1 MPLSTSLQRN
11 LPDVDALEAWAVS
24 LARQVTHPLVVYLQG
39 EMGTGKSAFTRAFLR
54 ALGVVGTIRSP
65 TFTLLERYDTA
76 RGWVFHLDL
85 YRIEAPEEI
94 EYLGV
99 RDLLTSPAWWFI
111 EWPERGA
118 GFLPAP
124 DLQLE
129 LRYAAAGRH
138 ALLQAHTDMASQW
151 VQSL

>member
-1 MPLSTSLQRN
+1 MTSQLERY
-11 LPDVDALEAWAVS
+11 LPDAAALEAWAMS
-24 LARQVTHPLVVYLQG
+24 LANQASHPLVVYLQG

-54 ALGVVGTIRSP
+54 ALGVTGTVRSP

-85 YRIEAPEEI
+85 YRIGTPDEI

-99 RDLLTSPAWWFI
+99 RDLLTAPAWWFI
-111 EWPERGA
+111 EWPERGS
-118 GFLPAP
+118 GFLPVP

-129 LRYAAAGRH
+129 LSYADSGRH
-138 ALLQAHTDMASQW
+138 ACLRAHTDTAVQW
-151 VQSL
+151 LQSL

>member
-1 MPLSTSLQRN
+1 MTTQLHRF
-11 LPDVDALEAWAVS
+11 LPDAGALEAWAKS
-24 LARQVTHPLVVYLQG
+24 LASQVTHPLVVYLQG

-54 ALGVVGTIRSP
+54 ALGVTGTIRSP
-65 TFTLLERYDTA
+65 TFTLLERYETV

-85 YRIEAPEEI
+85 YRIGSPEEM

-99 RDLLTSPAWWFI
+99 RDLLSSPAWWFI
-111 EWPERGA
+111 EWPERGT

-129 LRYAAAGRH
+129 LSYAAVGRD
-138 ALLQAHTDMASQW
+138 ARMQAHTDMALQW
-151 VQSL
+151 LRSL